1 MKIRW
6 KIILGIIISAVFLIY
21 ALSQVDF
28 AEVIKAFSE
37 ASYGWTIPMML
48 SVIFAMV
55 IRTWRWK
62 WLLSPIGD
70 FRFGTLFSS
79 IMIGFMANNI
89 LPARI
94 GEIVR
99 AVSLSKKH
107 SLSRSSIFATVVAER
122 VFDSFGLLVVFF
134 ITLFFVD
141 YPEIL
146 KKSGLIVLAMT
157 CLLLIF
163 LYILKVKTET
173 TVRIFCAPI
182 KFVSANLS
190 TKAESILR
198 KFADGLSILTSPA
211 SIAVIFL
218 YSVFLWIFT
227 AIAGYMI
234 FFAFDLHPSIWAS
247 FIMLFATVL
256 AVSLPSSPGFIGTFQ
271 AGCVFAFD
279 LIASLGMFGQ
289 DVSKSIA
296 LSYSIVL
303 WSCQYFPITIIGLY
317 YFKKEHLKI
326 NEISQ
331 E

>member
-1 MKIRW
+1 MKIRL
-6 KIILGIIISAVFLIY
+6 KVIFGIVISAVFLIY

-28 AEVIKAFSE
+28 DEVIKAFSE
-37 ASYGWTIPMML
+37 ASYIWTIPMMM
-48 SVIFAMV
+48 SVILAMV
-55 IRTWRWK
+55 IRTLRWK
-62 WLLSPIGD
+62 WLLNPIRN
-70 FRFGTLFSS
+70 FSFGTLFSS

-107 SLSRSSIFATVVAER
+107 SLSRSSVFATVVAER
-122 VFDSFGLLVVFF
+122 LFDSLGLLFVFF

-146 KKSGLIVLAMT
+146 KKSGLIVFAIT
-157 CLLLIF
+157 CLMLVF
-163 LYILKVKTET
+163 LYLLKVKTEIA
-173 TVRIFCAPI
+173 VKIFCAPI
-182 KFVSANLS
+182 KFLSAKLS
-190 TKAESILR
+190 DKAESILR
-198 KFADGLSILTSPA
+198 KFADGLSILTSPV
-211 SIAVIFL
+211 SIVVIFL

-227 AIAGYMI
+227 AVAGYLI

-247 FIMLFATVL
+247 FILLFATVL

-289 DVSKSIA
+289 DVSKSVA
-296 LSYSIVL
+296 LSYSIIL
-303 WSCQYFPITIIGLY
+303 WSCQYFPITLIGLY
-317 YFKKEHLKI
+317 YFKKEHLRIK
-326 NEISQ
+326 EISN